1 VTLKEGPGPERDS
14 FRARYFSRALNL
26 PPLTIPSRVL
36 APMTL
41 KSRRALR
48 ELMETLT
55 PVAELEELKRQ
66 VADMKNVIR
75 TAVTILR
82 NEMLLDNR
90 RWPAS

>member
-1 VTLKEGPGPERDS
+1 
-14 FRARYFSRALNL
+14 
-26 PPLTIPSRVL
+26 
-36 APMTL
+36 M
-41 KSRRALR
+41 
-48 ELMETLT
+48 METLS
-55 PVAELEELKRQ
+55 PAAELEELKRQ